1 MCSLFHHK
9 KRFFTFSFLFFKKK
23 KEMSKFLFYGYIRLS
38 EEDETN
44 TGIETQIKTIEKYVA
59 EKYED
64 TVISK
69 FFIDNGYSGVLTVD
83 ERPALKEFFE
93 LVSSSFVDA
102 SVNLV
107 VYHPDRLSRDS
118 FIFRSITNALSDKCV
133 TLHFV
138 TEGGEG
144 NDTLIFFKTIIA
156 EQERKNTIRR
166 VNNFFKYNS
175 NNWDSRVG
183 YGWVWNDVLKKKEP
197 HPEEYVNLLLIKKL
211 YEEEYCLL
219 TEIALILK
227 EKGIKKRNGE
237 DWTTTNLE
245 FVIKRNGYRWDKTF
259 IDERKKRVF
268 LKSKEEIVS
277 FDNDCE
283 IYKFFFE
290 GKKYCCSSKNE
301 KESETDSKIKEK
313 LHFWI
318 HKEKEKYYSND
329 ELVKKIKSEFPCKE
343 TCSKRVL
350 WEFIREARKNNN

>member
-1 MCSLFHHK
+1 MNKCSL
-9 KRFFTFSFLFFKKK
+9 
-23 KEMSKFLFYGYIRLS
+23 LFYGYVRLS

-59 EKYED
+59 EKYCG
-64 TVISK
+64 VAVVSK

-93 LVSSSFVDA
+93 LVSSSLTENT
-102 SVNLV
+102 VNLI

-166 VNNFFKYNS
+166 VNNYFKYNT
-175 NNWDSRVG
+175 NWDSRVG
-183 YGWVWNDVLKKKEP
+183 YGWVWNDVLKKKEQ
-197 HPEEYVNLLLIKKL
+197 HPEEYANLLLIKKL

-245 FVIKRNGYRWDKTF
+245 FVIKRNGYSWNKTF

-268 LKSKEEIVS
+268 LQSEKDIVS
-277 FDNDCE
+277 IDDCE

-290 GKKYCCSSKNE
+290 GKKYCCSKIE
-301 KESETDSKIKEK
+301 KESEIDRKIKEK

-350 WEFIREARKNNN
+350 WEFIRDVRKDNN